1 MQMNVNQFTSVFGLV
16 CLLFLNPMATHAQIV
31 LCDNLGLDKISNS
44 QSFLTKNELVHCAFK
59 IQNEA
64 FLLDEMECKF
74 DSARILTEKALE
86 IWRYIDDTLN
96 QANLLKYL
104 GYLNGHLGKLDL
116 AKSQIHE
123 AIKFYKLKNA
133 EYGVAVSL
141 FNLSRVYEYQHNID
155 SALYYANRSKEF
167 WTIQKDAGRLLSL
180 NNHLL
185 HLYSLSGS
193 SENYEILIEQNNRFV
208 EAPDIYWQNEL
219 DFYFVTS
226 ELYEKHNLI
235 REQEKFVKLYEMKIE
250 ELQHTVGTKP
260 YSLYD
265 ERNCR

>member
-1 MQMNVNQFTSVFGLV
+1 MQNSFNHFTSNLV
-16 CLLFLNPMATHAQIV
+16 LICLHIFYPMTTHAQME
-31 LCDNLGLDKISNS
+31 CDNLGLDKMPKA
-44 QSFLTKNELVHCAFK
+44 QSILSKDDLVQCAFK

-74 DSARILTEKALE
+74 DSARILTEKAME
-86 IWRYIDDTLN
+86 IWRYIDDILN

-104 GYLNGHLGKLDL
+104 GYLNGHLGKFDL

-123 AIKFYKLKNA
+123 AIKFYKLKDA

-141 FNLSRVYEYQHNID
+141 FNLSRVYEYQLNID

-185 HLYSLSGS
+185 HLYSLGGS
-193 SENYEILIEQNNRFV
+193 SENYEILIAQNSNFL
-208 EAPDIYWQNEL
+208 EAPDIYWQSEL

-226 ELYEKHNLI
+226 KLYEKLNLSK
-235 REQEKFVKLYEMKIE
+235 EQEKFEKLYQMEIEDLQQKVTMKA
-250 ELQHTVGTKP
+250 

-265 ERNCR
+265 EQNCR